1 MSLFKRSKDLLDL
14 KTGHVSP
21 RIKFRND
28 ELNSKARG
36 LTQIRWVHQSLE
48 DLPKLGLGN
57 FDFIECREVPIIKH
71 FYPCFQVIKVE
82 SISLIDIINQYQ
94 FRVTSNAMPLFS
106 NVHCMTKIYV
116 RFCPT

>member
-48 DLPKLGLGN
+48 NLPKLGLGN

-82 SISLIDIINQYQ
+82 SISLMDIINQ
-94 FRVTSNAMPLFS
+94 FRNVSKSCLFS
-106 NVHCMTKIYV
+106 G
-116 RFCPT
+116 